1 MAEWSQHLL
10 RLLKLGISAFAV
22 EHLCNSLP
30 EERKRSSAPT
40 VAEINGGTAIWIRLS
55 ERQIT
60 ILSVRTAKSHSLLTV
75 IKTESIAAM
84 SVISQTDLE
93 VAVMTKEQMERETM
107 YQATM
112 SIAKNLLSKGVISDE
127 EYAQIDTNFRS
138 KHGISLSTLFTDI
151 RLIKYADYGNM

>member
-10 RLLKLGISAFAV
+10 RLMKLGISAFAV

-75 IKTESIAAM
+75 IKTESIVPM
-84 SVISQTDLE
+84 S
-93 VAVMTKEQMERETM
+93 
-107 YQATM
+107 AT
-112 SIAKNLLSKGVISDE
+112 
-127 EYAQIDTNFRS
+127 
-138 KHGISLSTLFTDI
+138 
-151 RLIKYADYGNM
+151 

>member
-1 MAEWSQHLL
+1 MAEWSQRLL
-10 RLLKLGISAFAV
+10 RLMNLGISAFV
-22 EHLCNSLP
+22 VVFLLCRHP

-40 VAEINGGTAIWIRLS
+40 VAEINGGTATWIRWS

-93 VAVMTKEQMERETM
+93 VVAMTKEQMEKETL

-112 SIAKNLLSKGVISDE
+112 SIAKNLLSKGVISEE
-127 EYAQIDTNFRS
+127 EYVQIDTNFRN
-138 KHGISLSTLFTDI
+138 KYGISLSTLFTDI
-151 RLIKYADYGNM
+151 HLIKYGNYGNM

>member
-1 MAEWSQHLL
+1 MEVWSKHQHQLSQTATIVYVVV
-10 RLLKLGISAFAV
+10 RQLGR
-22 EHLCNSLP
+22 HP
-30 EERKRSSAPT
+30 EERKRSSALT
-40 VAEINGGTAIWIRLS
+40 VAEINGGTATWIRWS

-93 VAVMTKEQMERETM
+93 VVAMTKEQMEKETL

-112 SIAKNLLSKGVISDE
+112 SIAKNLLDKGVISDE
-127 EYAQIDTNFRS
+127 EYAQIDTNFRN
-138 KHGISLSTLFTDI
+138 KYGISLSTLFTDI
-151 RLIKYADYGNM
+151 RLIKYGNYGNM